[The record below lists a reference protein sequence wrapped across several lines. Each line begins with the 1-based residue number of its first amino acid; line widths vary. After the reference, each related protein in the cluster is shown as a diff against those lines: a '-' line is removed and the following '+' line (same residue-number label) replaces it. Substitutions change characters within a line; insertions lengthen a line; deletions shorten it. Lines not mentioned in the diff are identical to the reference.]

1 MSPKKILSSNEINFY
16 KKYGYLVKKELISE
30 NIINKVNQ
38 KIKNLILFFMLSVR
52 ELGSILKNL

>member
-38 KIKNLILFFMLSVR
+38 KIKKSHTGQKKSKIF
-52 ELGSILKNL
+52 

>member
-38 KIKNLILFFMLSVR
+38 KIKNLIQDKKKSKIF
-52 ELGSILKNL
+52 